1 MATRPAWTV
10 KNGKVIREDFD
21 FTWNGGFAVTQKQK
35 NINALHRAIQEA
47 KGEKALEVSSKSTAP
62 LGRELSAFSLKL
74 SGVYLEN
81 IFQAAKKYENGGPYV
96 DLLDVSPKDAKRDER
111 HKTSGHLIAFVREG
125 ETWPLE
131 PKTAFYDFVYASAI
145 VGKYGHYLELSE
157 YQWFTDI
164 EFNPKRSV
172 NCQAR
177 ALAIYKLIKQETRF
191 EVLDNMEAW
200 ISFHK
205 EKIKGV

>member
-1 MATRPAWTV
+1 MATRPAWTIHD
-10 KNGKVIREDFD
+10 GKIIKEDFD
-21 FTWNGGFAVTQKQK
+21 FAWNGGFAISQKQK
-35 NINALHRAIQEA
+35 NINALHTAIKKA
-47 KGEKALEVSSKSTAP
+47 KGEEALEVSSKSTVS
-62 LGRELSAFSLKL
+62 LGKELSAFSLQL

-81 IFQAAKKYENGGPYV
+81 IFQAAKKYENGGPYM

-111 HKTSGHLIAFVREG
+111 HQTSGRLLAFMREG

-131 PKTAFYDFVYASAI
+131 PKTVFYDFIYVSAVVEKYA
-145 VGKYGHYLELSE
+145 YDLDLSE

-164 EFNPKRSV
+164 EFNPKRSI

-177 ALAIYKLIKQETRF
+177 ALTIYKLIKRENQF

-200 ISFHK
+200 LSFHK
-205 EKIKGV
+205 EKVRG